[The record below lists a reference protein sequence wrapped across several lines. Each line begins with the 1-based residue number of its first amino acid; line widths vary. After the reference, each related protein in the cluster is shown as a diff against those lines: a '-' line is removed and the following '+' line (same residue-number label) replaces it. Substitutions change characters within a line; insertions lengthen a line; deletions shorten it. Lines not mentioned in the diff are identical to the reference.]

1 MLRNRTTQV
10 VAGLGAFLMLL
21 AFPLMGF
28 AQEGAEA
35 AGGANQLIALAAGL
49 AIAVAAFGGALSQAR
64 AAAAALEGM
73 ARNPGIQPKL
83 FVAMI
88 LALALIE
95 SLVLYALLI
104 AIMLMGKV

>member
-1 MLRNRTTQV
+1 MLSNRTTTII
-10 VAGLGAFLMLL
+10 AGLGAFVMML
-21 AFPLMGF
+21 AIPLTGF
-28 AQEGAEA
+28 AQEGEA
-35 AGGANQLIALAAGL
+35 AAGANQLVALAAGL
-49 AIAVAAFGGALSQAR
+49 AIALAAFGGALSQAR

-83 FVAMI
+83 FTAMI

-104 AIMLMGKV
+104 AIMLLGKI

>member
-1 MLRNRTTQV
+1 MLNNRTTTIF
-10 VAGLGAFLMLL
+10 AGLGALLMVL
-21 AFPLMGF
+21 AFPLTGF

-35 AGGANQLIALAAGL
+35 AAGANQLVALAAGL
-49 AIAVAAFGGALSQAR
+49 AIALAAFGGALSQAR

-83 FVAMI
+83 FTAMI

-104 AIMLMGKV
+104 AIMLMGQV